1 VDAGQDIAV
10 VREAL
15 ALEREAVERYTTHP
29 AASSDP
35 RLVAHWES
43 LRRNE
48 AEHRVILEDWLRAH
62 GADPD
67 AETAEGAQAPREAA
81 AAQASAAAGPDLAGG
96 TADGEVSPP
105 AGRGYVRDLAALR
118 LDFAFEARA
127 VKRYGQMAGEA
138 GEAGLS
144 EVFKE
149 LARGEAGHR
158 RGLVRMIAALEDPE
172 TPVILFC
179 PLCGWQID
187 FGPAP
192 AEGAVGKCP
201 MCPGRF
207 ALRLSEGGDW
217 ILERLAP

>member
-1 VDAGQDIAV
+1 VDAAQDIAV

-15 ALEREAVERYTTHP
+15 ALEREAVQRYTTHP

-35 RLVAHWES
+35 RLVTYWES

-48 AEHRVILEDWLRAH
+48 ADHRATLESWLRVH

-67 AETAEGAQAPREAA
+67 ADTGTGGAQAPRDAA
-81 AAQASAAAGPDLAGG
+81 AAPAAAAGRGLAGG
-96 TADGEVSPP
+96 TADGEALPP
-105 AGRGYVRDLAALR
+105 AGRGYARDLAALR
-118 LDFAFEARA
+118 LDFAFEAGA

-138 GEAGLS
+138 GEAELS
-144 EVFKE
+144 ELFKE

-158 RGLVRMIAALEDPE
+158 RGLARMIATLEDPE
-172 TPVILFC
+172 TPVMLFC
-179 PLCGWQID
+179 PLCGWPID

-192 AEGAVGKCP
+192 AGSAEGKCP

-207 ALRLSEGGDW
+207 ALRLDEGGDW